1 MNYTDTIYEAVC
13 LLDERIRSYDAPVQ
27 FTPLFLTE
35 RIGGSP
41 GTIGRVQAQIVSA
54 LRSKGHNVR
63 YFRRKF
69 CFDAPLRLPGFSED
83 LAGGPRN
90 SVAPHAAPSR
100 ESEREEAAA
109 SV

>member
-13 LLDERIRSYDAPVQ
+13 LLDELIRSYAAPVQ

-69 CFDAPLRLPGFSED
+69 CFDAPLRLPGFED
-83 LAGGPRN
+83 TPAVEPRDCALGA
-90 SVAPHAAPSR
+90 VQAR
-100 ESEREEAAA
+100 ESRGHGA
-109 SV
+109 SASA

>member
-13 LLDERIRSYDAPVQ
+13 LLDEVIRSFNAPREFPPQ
-27 FTPLFLTE
+27 FLSD
-35 RIGGSP
+35 RIGGAP
-41 GTIGRVQAQIVSA
+41 TTIGKVQAQIVSA
-54 LRSKGHNVR
+54 LRCKGHNVR
-63 YFRRKF
+63 YVGRKF

-90 SVAPHAAPSR
+90 SVPPHAAPSR
-100 ESEREEAAA
+100 ESEREQAAA